1 MKIVYQSVTRFSNE
15 ILGVK
20 GLKKD
25 FTSHRNLSKTILIS
39 MFMRHTNLPSVFL
52 PMILYAT
59 QTLAGANDIRH
70 AVNVLIVG
78 GDTCMYAIAVDT
90 SICMLPPSG
99 AELTK
104 DICES

>member
-1 MKIVYQSVTRFSNE
+1 MEIVYQSVTRFSNE

-20 GLKKD
+20 GLKRISQGIET
-25 FTSHRNLSKTILIS
+25 FQKTILIS
-39 MFMRHTNLPSVFL
+39 MFMRHTNLPSAFL